1 MPGRQLPGA
10 STLGEH
16 RSGRQDIAEH
26 ALIEKNDGA
35 LGEMAIWKQ
44 RFSSRPAPP
53 PSFNLRMRRALVLA
67 LLPAASCLLR
77 GAVSPRL
84 APAGHPAPRRVALR
98 LMEPTPPKAA
108 PGANEPDDAR
118 PPSSTEQPPPASMEW
133 SELALNA
140 GLFVSLHAFFLT
152 GAALASGAPD
162 GGTAASTAVGR
173 GLGLAV
179 SLALAAT
186 AIYAASPK
194 PEPKSE
200 PKPTPTPTPA
210 PNPNPNPNPS
220 PSPSPSLTL
229 TLGIRRAAAAEP
241 NGATHRSM
249 ARRAGWAGWAGRWA
263 G

>member
-1 MPGRQLPGA
+1 M
-10 STLGEH
+10 
-16 RSGRQDIAEH
+16 
-26 ALIEKNDGA
+26 
-35 LGEMAIWKQ
+35 
-44 RFSSRPAPP
+44 
-53 PSFNLRMRRALVLA
+53 LA

-108 PGANEPDDAR
+108 LGANDRDDA
-118 PPSSTEQPPPASMEW
+118 PPPVTEELPPPSMEW

-186 AIYAASPK
+186 AIYAAK
-194 PEPKSE
+194 P
-200 PKPTPTPTPA
+200 
-210 PNPNPNPNPS
+210 
-220 PSPSPSLTL
+220 
-229 TLGIRRAAAAEP
+229 
-241 NGATHRSM
+241 
-249 ARRAGWAGWAGRWA
+249 
-263 G
+263 